1 MSENGWTNDFLCT
14 QWFWDSF
21 IPQAKAKNT
30 SGAPI
35 LLIYDGHGSHTTDEM
50 RKLAEEHNIE
60 LFCLLPHTT
69 HRMQPLDVGVFGPL
83 QWRWQEHCDEVLE
96 ITNEEIRKVD
106 FVKEYM
112 AVWDEAFLPETITKA
127 WKKSGIYPLNP
138 NIFTDA
144 DFSPSASTSR
154 HACVPG
160 SYPAGHDSDDPDFLS
175 GSDESSEAED
185 DTDRTDSNH
194 SDEDDANIDTDDI
207 SNMLDPAAEDDGRH
221 EDQLS
226 IIAEH
231 HMVGS
236 PKETEIPPS
245 LHGSSAP
252 SQTTSHPIT
261 QPNLCQSPLQT
272 VPSHPATNHQLPKR
286 PTRNRHDLEI
296 KN

>member
-1 MSENGWTNDFLCT
+1 MSENSWTDDFLCT
-14 QWFWDSF
+14 QWFQDSF

-69 HRMQPLDVGVFGPL
+69 HHMQPLDVGVFGPL
-83 QWRWQEHCDEVLE
+83 QWRWQEHCDKVLK
-96 ITNEEIRKVD
+96 ITDEEIRKVD

-112 AVWDEAFLPETITKA
+112 AVRDEAFLPETITKA
-127 WKKSGIYPLNP
+127 WKKSLGIYLLNP

-144 DFSPSASTSR
+144 DFAPSASTSR
-154 HACVPG
+154 HARVPG
-160 SYPAGHDSDDPDFLS
+160 SYPAGHNSDDPDFLS

-185 DTDRTDSNH
+185 DT
-194 SDEDDANIDTDDI
+194 NIDAGEPDDV
-207 SNMLDPAAEDDGRH
+207 SNMLDWAAEDDGRH
-221 EDQLS
+221 KDQLS
-226 IIAEH
+226 IIAEYH
-231 HMVGS
+231 VGS

-272 VPSHPATNHQLPKR
+272 APPHPAANHQLLKR
-286 PTRNRHDLEI
+286 PT
-296 KN
+296 